1 MDVPNDWQIEQAHV
15 AWDDLADQSNHQPQH
30 STQTAQQSEAQ
41 PQSQSPHTH
50 HLLGIATHL
59 ALEEPS
65 PAPAPLS
72 SWTGPSFNK
81 GNNFYG
87 GHLPKLLPTKDVEQ
101 TRLFE
106 LYRLHMVSFE
116 LNQGDT
122 LVFIDYPVHH
132 KGVLDYTDCNGIVYK
147 SQKFQVHSSKL
158 LETGSPKFAELLGP
172 TYQFKIQRRRKM
184 VNKLPDGIKYLLDL
198 TPPSE
203 GDELVFQMTELSLTP
218 GIIKWWS
225 SHILNGVDPFLV
237 CGHDDICKCN
247 RQPKRAENNK
257 DIDAN
262 SEHDSTTPTEAN
274 ANTGYRLKSLK
285 LDPER
290 ALQLK
295 ATNKN
300 AYETPLYRQIPDYCP
315 IRHRNGIVRLL
326 MLIEGKGC
334 ILDSAPRLFTI
345 LKLSC
350 LFECSSM
357 LTDRVTQWIMHGQ
370 NTAFIEVL
378 PEEALQIG
386 SLLKIPSVMDS
397 AFRILVNELALKLAD
412 TNPANNNAHSQTT
425 IFGRRLGQLPDELSN
440 IVQHGAQA
448 LVDRVSEINKTYTN
462 PNLFASWDIDEWAK
476 LQVTE
481 QLLEQENSPL
491 SQIALG
497 KLRLLMSA
505 LTREFTHAWEEAIE
519 SAPVDSHSTYNGIDR
534 DRLTYVEPK
543 DFDNMTCLMMLFNPI
558 QMLLCAV
565 PYNDLGVELDNQR
578 WNHSRC
584 KLDGYKHKSY
594 SGLVQEAT
602 DALDDFLA
610 CTPGLSNNLLWSRIL
625 TLGDRE
631 FPEMGTRPS
640 RIPIVSLN
648 TLEAAVKDRLRPL
661 TLSWRRENF
670 WPPLNLTRHL
680 LLTLTENELKYLPLW
695 CGGNDDGSGGVFG
708 DAIPSADLLV
718 APNGPGPSFHTGHT
732 ISTPSSVCGS
742 IIEDMDAL
750 RVWGSTSAASM
761 TQDRRIALESSFTLG
776 ESDVE
781 FTDARYAIPADHQTM
796 GEAVNMTVET
806 TDSESASAI
815 EALSSKRDDSDDDDC
830 MWDSDD
836 SDDTIA

>member
-15 AWDDLADQSNHQPQH
+15 AWDDLVNQNNHQPQH
-30 STQTAQQSEAQ
+30 STQTAQQSEPQ
-41 PQSQSPHTH
+41 PQSQSQYNYQ
-50 HLLGIATHL
+50 HLDVNVDM
-59 ALEEPS
+59 ALEELS
-65 PAPAPLS
+65 PTPAPLS
-72 SWTGPSFNK
+72 SWTGPYFNK
-81 GNNFYG
+81 ASNFYSS
-87 GHLPKLLPTKDVEQ
+87 HVPNLLPEKDVEQ

-132 KGVLDYTDCNGIVYK
+132 RGVLDYTDCNGIVYK

-225 SHILNGVDPFLV
+225 SYILNGVDPFLV
-237 CGHDDICKCN
+237 C
-247 RQPKRAENNK
+247 ENNK
-257 DIDAN
+257 DVDAN
-262 SEHDSTTPTEAN
+262 AEHDSATPIEGN
-274 ANTGYRLKSLK
+274 APTGYRLKQLK

-290 ALQLK
+290 ALQMK
-295 ATNKN
+295 ATNED
-300 AYETPLYRQIPDYCP
+300 AYETPLYRHIPDYCP

-350 LFECSSM
+350 LFECSSI

-386 SLLKIPSVMDS
+386 SLLKIPPVMDS

-412 TNPANNNAHSQTT
+412 TNPTKHNAHSQTT

-448 LVDRVSEINKTYTN
+448 LVDRVSDINTTYSN
-462 PNLFASWDIDEWAK
+462 PNLFGSWDIDEWAK

-481 QLLEQENSPL
+481 QLLEQENTHL
-491 SQIALG
+491 SQIALE

-505 LTREFTHAWEEAIE
+505 LTHEFTHAWEEAID
-519 SAPVDSHSTYNGIDR
+519 SAPVDGFSTYNGIDR

-543 DFDNMTCLMMLFNPI
+543 DFDKMTFIMMDFNPI

-565 PYNDLGVELDNQR
+565 PYNDLGVELDNRR

-584 KLDGYKHKSY
+584 KLDGHRHKSY
-594 SGLVQEAT
+594 TSLVQEAT
-602 DALDDFLA
+602 IALDDFLA
-610 CTPGLSNNLLWSRIL
+610 CTPRLFNNLLWSRIL
-625 TLGDRE
+625 ALGDRE
-631 FPEMGTRPS
+631 FPEMG
-640 RIPIVSLN
+640 
-648 TLEAAVKDRLRPL
+648 
-661 TLSWRRENF
+661 
-670 WPPLNLTRHL
+670 
-680 LLTLTENELKYLPLW
+680 Y
-695 CGGNDDGSGGVFG
+695 
-708 DAIPSADLLV
+708 
-718 APNGPGPSFHTGHT
+718 T

-750 RVWGSTSAASM
+750 RVWVSTSAASM
-761 TQDRRIALESSFTLG
+761 TQDRLIASESSFTLG

-781 FTDARYAIPADHQTM
+781 FTNARYAMPADHQTM

-806 TDSESASAI
+806 TDSESASVI
-815 EALSSKRDDSDDDDC
+815 EAWSSNRDDSDDDAC

-836 SDDTIA
+836 SDDTVV